1 MTDATA
7 ESGSFRDRHG
17 RIYCS
22 NGRIFRALSSKGWK
36 DWQHLSSTSFFRK
49 YTAQGHI
56 IPTRA
61 ASGVNPQ
68 ELEGSWAG
76 VLEHERIPFV
86 SYPYEWCFSMLK
98 DAALLHVDLLLAALR
113 EGMVLKDATS
123 YNIQWM
129 GTRPVFIDTGSFEV
143 FQEGEPW
150 QGYRQFSQLFLYPL
164 MLQSYK
170 GLPFQPL
177 LRGRISGIR
186 PVDCNSIMSSRD
198 LLRPGVFSHVFL
210 QSKLEQ
216 RYSSAATNIRK
227 SLKAAGF
234 KKEIITTN
242 LRKLRKLINRLEWGP
257 AGSNWAD
264 YASENSYSEAD
275 DRRKREFVRMITR
288 AHPRKLVWDLG
299 SNTGVFS
306 RIAASNSDYVV
317 SIDSDQLAV
326 ERLYLRRKKEE
337 ARGILPLVNDL
348 ADASPGLGWKASER
362 RGLTNRERPD
372 LILALALIHHMVISA
387 NIPLPDFVEWLSQN
401 GPELILEFV
410 DKSDPMVQKLL
421 QNKDDQYADYE
432 KAFLEKSL
440 RRFYRIEKQENLE
453 LGTRTLY
460 YCVTRQ

>member
-17 RIYCS
+17 RIFRS

-49 YTAQGHI
+49 YTAKGHI

-61 ASGVNPQ
+61 ASGLDP
-68 ELEGSWAG
+68 EKLEGSWAG

-86 SYPYEWCFSMLK
+86 SYPYEWSFSMLK
-98 DAALLHVDLLLAALR
+98 DAALLHIDLLLAALR

-123 YNIQWM
+123 YNVQWM
-129 GTRPVFIDTGSFEV
+129 GTRPVFIDTGSFEA
-143 FQEGEPW
+143 FREGEPW

-170 GLPFQPL
+170 GFPFQPL
-177 LRGRISGIR
+177 LRGRIEGIR
-186 PVDCNSIMSSRD
+186 PADCNSIMSSRD

-210 QSKLEQ
+210 QSKLEK
-216 RYSSAATNIRK
+216 RYGSAATDVRK
-227 SLKAAGF
+227 LLRAAGF
-234 KKEIITTN
+234 KKELITAN
-242 LRKLRKLINRLEWGP
+242 LRKLRKLIARLEWGP
-257 AGSNWAD
+257 AGSTWAD
-264 YASENSYSEAD
+264 YASDNPYSDAAG
-275 DRRKREFVRMITR
+275 RRKREFIRRVTR
-288 AHPRKLVWDLG
+288 AHPRTLVWDLG
-299 SNTGVFS
+299 SNMGGFS

-326 ERLYLRRKKEE
+326 ERLYLRLKQEQ

-387 NIPLPDFVEWLSQN
+387 NIPLPDFVEWLAQN

-410 DKSDPMVQKLL
+410 DKSDPMVQALL
-421 QNKDDQYADYE
+421 RNKDDQYAAYE
-432 KAFLEKSL
+432 KALLEKSL
-440 RRFYRIEKQENLE
+440 RQFYRIESQETLE
-453 LGTRTLY
+453 SGTRTLY